1 MNGLSERLWHLEL
14 QNKALQNQL
23 AGFKSGNA
31 YVRLRNEYE
40 SILHEKDRKI
50 RELEKELSEAHA
62 QIIDNRNRW
71 FLVYEDVQKE
81 AGEAVKKKGKEAER
95 LQKRAVKAEKQRDD
109 ALESVKEWRR
119 KYYELS
125 AETEDLKGLAK
136 KLTAQVNKDFENSS
150 LPSSSQGAERK
161 RSLTQELKRDEGG
174 EARKDMRGTALPR
187 GKPQKNTTSLPQRS
201 I

>member
-150 LPSSSQGAERK
+150 LPSSSQG
-161 RSLTQELKRDEGG
+161 SQNLYSP
-174 EARKDMRGTALPR
+174 AL
-187 GKPQKNTTSLPQRS
+187 
-201 I
+201 